1 MEQRRTVLLAD
12 TSTEFRILL
21 REAME
26 KTGEFWVD
34 VAQTGD
40 EVLEK
45 VQEQEPD
52 ILIMD
57 VILPGLDGLSA
68 LRELQ
73 ELGYAPMTI
82 LTSAFVSDQTLAEA
96 TELGA
101 AYFLPKPFRMDTL
114 LDRMRNLFW
123 EKPKAT
129 RPSLKARVSHMLH
142 DAGMPANISGYQYL
156 REAILITAA
165 DPSVLNKAVTKILYP
180 EIARRYGTTALR
192 VERCIRSAI
201 ETAWDRASP
210 ETLPK
215 YFGCTVS
222 SQRGKPSNAEFIAL
236 LAERLTLEDDQAL
249 RARQLFTVY
258 IKGDRLA
265 LSPFLRS
272 FSFDSIR
279 AFVSFY
285 ENVYVFASN
294 SFFLP
299 SKITT
304 KGRPFYLCTLH
315 SVREIE

>member
-26 KTGEFWVD
+26 KTGEFLVEI
-34 VAQTGD
+34 AQTGD

-82 LTSAFVSDQTLAEA
+82 LTSAFVSDQTLTEA

-101 AYFLPKPFRMDTL
+101 AYFLPKPFRMETL
-114 LDRMRNLFW
+114 LDRMRNLFR

-129 RPSLKARVSHMLH
+129 RPSLKARVTHMLH

-165 DPSVLNKAVTKILYP
+165 DPSVLNKAVTKIL
-180 EIARRYGTTALR
+180 
-192 VERCIRSAI
+192 
-201 ETAWDRASP
+201 
-210 ETLPK
+210 
-215 YFGCTVS
+215 
-222 SQRGKPSNAEFIAL
+222 
-236 LAERLTLEDDQAL
+236 
-249 RARQLFTVY
+249 
-258 IKGDRLA
+258 
-265 LSPFLRS
+265 
-272 FSFDSIR
+272 
-279 AFVSFY
+279 
-285 ENVYVFASN
+285 
-294 SFFLP
+294 
-299 SKITT
+299 
-304 KGRPFYLCTLH
+304 
-315 SVREIE
+315 

>member
-26 KTGEFWVD
+26 KTGEFLVEI
-34 VAQTGD
+34 AQTGD

-82 LTSAFVSDQTLAEA
+82 LTSAFVSDQTLTEA

-101 AYFLPKPFRMDTL
+101 AYFLPKPFRMETL
-114 LDRMRNLFW
+114 LDRMRNLFR

-129 RPSLKARVSHMLH
+129 RPSLKARVTHMLH

-180 EIARRYGTTALR
+180 EIARRYGTTALVWNGVSAAPSR
-192 VERCIRSAI
+192 SPGTGLRRRHSPNTSAAPSAVSVENPPMRNS
-201 ETAWDRASP
+201 
-210 ETLPK
+210 LPCWQN
-215 YFGCTVS
+215 G
-222 SQRGKPSNAEFIAL
+222 
-236 LAERLTLEDDQAL
+236 
-249 RARQLFTVY
+249 
-258 IKGDRLA
+258 
-265 LSPFLRS
+265 
-272 FSFDSIR
+272 
-279 AFVSFY
+279 
-285 ENVYVFASN
+285 
-294 SFFLP
+294 
-299 SKITT
+299 
-304 KGRPFYLCTLH
+304 
-315 SVREIE
+315 

>member
-96 TELGA
+96 TEPI
-101 AYFLPKPFRMDTL
+101 FC
-114 LDRMRNLFW
+114 
-123 EKPKAT
+123 
-129 RPSLKARVSHMLH
+129 
-142 DAGMPANISGYQYL
+142 Q
-156 REAILITAA
+156 
-165 DPSVLNKAVTKILYP
+165 
-180 EIARRYGTTALR
+180 
-192 VERCIRSAI
+192 
-201 ETAWDRASP
+201 
-210 ETLPK
+210 
-215 YFGCTVS
+215 
-222 SQRGKPSNAEFIAL
+222 
-236 LAERLTLEDDQAL
+236 
-249 RARQLFTVY
+249 
-258 IKGDRLA
+258 
-265 LSPFLRS
+265 SPFGWTRCWTGCGTCSGKSRKPPAPL
-272 FSFDSIR
+272 
-279 AFVSFY
+279 
-285 ENVYVFASN
+285 
-294 SFFLP
+294 
-299 SKITT
+299 
-304 KGRPFYLCTLH
+304 
-315 SVREIE
+315 

>member
-73 ELGYAPMTI
+73 ELSYAPMTI

-129 RPSLKARVSHMLH
+129 RPSLKARVTHMLH

-165 DPSVLNKAVTKILYP
+165 I
-180 EIARRYGTTALR
+180 
-192 VERCIRSAI
+192 
-201 ETAWDRASP
+201 
-210 ETLPK
+210 
-215 YFGCTVS
+215 
-222 SQRGKPSNAEFIAL
+222 Q
-236 LAERLTLEDDQAL
+236 
-249 RARQLFTVY
+249 VY
-258 IKGDRLA
+258 
-265 LSPFLRS
+265 
-272 FSFDSIR
+272 
-279 AFVSFY
+279 
-285 ENVYVFASN
+285 
-294 SFFLP
+294 
-299 SKITT
+299 
-304 KGRPFYLCTLH
+304 
-315 SVREIE
+315 

>member
-26 KTGEFWVD
+26 KTGEFLVEI
-34 VAQTGD
+34 AQTGD

-82 LTSAFVSDQTLAEA
+82 LTSAFVSDQTLTEA

-101 AYFLPKPFRMDTL
+101 AYFLPKPFRTETL
-114 LDRMRNLFW
+114 LDRMRNLFR

-129 RPSLKARVSHMLH
+129 RPSLKARVTHMLH

-156 REAILITAA
+156 REAIMMSVE
-165 DPSVLNKAVTKILYP
+165 DPAMISSITKILYP
-180 EIARRYGTTALR
+180 TIAKRFQTTPSR
-192 VERCIRSAI
+192 VERAIRHAI
-201 ETAWDRASP
+201 EVAWSRGRM
-210 ETLPK
+210 ETLDAM
-215 YFGCTVS
+215 FGYTIDTGK
-222 SQRGKPSNAEFIAL
+222 GKPTNSEFIAL
-236 LAERLTLEDDQAL
+236 IADRIRLS
-249 RARQLFTVY
+249 Y
-258 IKGDRLA
+258 
-265 LSPFLRS
+265 RS
-272 FSFDSIR
+272 
-279 AFVSFY
+279 
-285 ENVYVFASN
+285 
-294 SFFLP
+294 
-299 SKITT
+299 
-304 KGRPFYLCTLH
+304 
-315 SVREIE
+315 

>member
-129 RPSLKARVSHMLH
+129 RPSLKARVTHMLRIRNL
-142 DAGMPANISGYQYL
+142 P
-156 REAILITAA
+156 A
-165 DPSVLNKAVTKILYP
+165 DPT
-180 EIARRYGTTALR
+180 
-192 VERCIRSAI
+192 
-201 ETAWDRASP
+201 
-210 ETLPK
+210 
-215 YFGCTVS
+215 
-222 SQRGKPSNAEFIAL
+222 GKLGLI
-236 LAERLTLEDDQAL
+236 
-249 RARQLFTVY
+249 
-258 IKGDRLA
+258 
-265 LSPFLRS
+265 
-272 FSFDSIR
+272 
-279 AFVSFY
+279 
-285 ENVYVFASN
+285 
-294 SFFLP
+294 
-299 SKITT
+299 
-304 KGRPFYLCTLH
+304 
-315 SVREIE
+315 

>member
-57 VILPGLDGLSA
+57 V
-68 LRELQ
+68 
-73 ELGYAPMTI
+73 
-82 LTSAFVSDQTLAEA
+82 SDQTLAEA

-129 RPSLKARVSHMLH
+129 RPSLKARVTHMLH

-249 RARQLFTVY
+249 RA
-258 IKGDRLA
+258 
-265 LSPFLRS
+265 
-272 FSFDSIR
+272 
-279 AFVSFY
+279 
-285 ENVYVFASN
+285 
-294 SFFLP
+294 
-299 SKITT
+299 
-304 KGRPFYLCTLH
+304 
-315 SVREIE
+315 

>member
-73 ELGYAPMTI
+73 ELGYA
-82 LTSAFVSDQTLAEA
+82 SDQTLAEA

-129 RPSLKARVSHMLH
+129 RPSLKARVTHMLH

-201 ETAWDRASP
+201 
-210 ETLPK
+210 
-215 YFGCTVS
+215 
-222 SQRGKPSNAEFIAL
+222 
-236 LAERLTLEDDQAL
+236 
-249 RARQLFTVY
+249 
-258 IKGDRLA
+258 
-265 LSPFLRS
+265 
-272 FSFDSIR
+272 
-279 AFVSFY
+279 
-285 ENVYVFASN
+285 
-294 SFFLP
+294 
-299 SKITT
+299 
-304 KGRPFYLCTLH
+304 
-315 SVREIE
+315 

>member
-101 AYFLPKPFRMDTL
+101 AYFLQVCLPISP
-114 LDRMRNLFW
+114 
-123 EKPKAT
+123 AT
-129 RPSLKARVSHMLH
+129 SICGK
-142 DAGMPANISGYQYL
+142 
-156 REAILITAA
+156 
-165 DPSVLNKAVTKILYP
+165 
-180 EIARRYGTTALR
+180 
-192 VERCIRSAI
+192 RS
-201 ETAWDRASP
+201 
-210 ETLPK
+210 
-215 YFGCTVS
+215 
-222 SQRGKPSNAEFIAL
+222 
-236 LAERLTLEDDQAL
+236 
-249 RARQLFTVY
+249 
-258 IKGDRLA
+258 
-265 LSPFLRS
+265 
-272 FSFDSIR
+272 
-279 AFVSFY
+279 
-285 ENVYVFASN
+285 
-294 SFFLP
+294 
-299 SKITT
+299 
-304 KGRPFYLCTLH
+304 
-315 SVREIE
+315 

>member
-101 AYFLPKPFRMDTL
+101 AHFLPNPFGWTRCWTGCGTCSGKSRKP
-114 LDRMRNLFW
+114 
-123 EKPKAT
+123 
-129 RPSLKARVSHMLH
+129 
-142 DAGMPANISGYQYL
+142 PAPL
-156 REAILITAA
+156 
-165 DPSVLNKAVTKILYP
+165 
-180 EIARRYGTTALR
+180 
-192 VERCIRSAI
+192 
-201 ETAWDRASP
+201 
-210 ETLPK
+210 
-215 YFGCTVS
+215 
-222 SQRGKPSNAEFIAL
+222 
-236 LAERLTLEDDQAL
+236 
-249 RARQLFTVY
+249 
-258 IKGDRLA
+258 
-265 LSPFLRS
+265 
-272 FSFDSIR
+272 
-279 AFVSFY
+279 
-285 ENVYVFASN
+285 
-294 SFFLP
+294 
-299 SKITT
+299 
-304 KGRPFYLCTLH
+304 
-315 SVREIE
+315 